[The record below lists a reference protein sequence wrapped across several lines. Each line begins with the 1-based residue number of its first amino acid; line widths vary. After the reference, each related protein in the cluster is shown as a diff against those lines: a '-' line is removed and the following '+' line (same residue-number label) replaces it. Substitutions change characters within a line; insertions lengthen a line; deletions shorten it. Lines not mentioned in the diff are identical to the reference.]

1 MLLFIFHAKKGT
13 KSKERW
19 LKTYIH
25 TNWHVKH
32 WLPQSNRVH
41 LMCACKPQQMRV
53 WAVGWLNEV
62 NNDRILTE
70 QQVGEYSVRQGDLVY
85 RLILE

>member
-1 MLLFIFHAKKGT
+1 
-13 KSKERW
+13 
-19 LKTYIH
+19 
-25 TNWHVKH
+25 
-32 WLPQSNRVH
+32 
-41 LMCACKPQQMRV
+41 MRV

-70 QQVGEYSVRQGDLVY
+70 QQVVEYSVRKGDLVY